1 LLVQDSAKKEIYN
14 NPKMWPVLWEANEK
28 GVVSAPPKVSKTIK
42 NPNLIYPGQV
52 LKSPGFNKRP
62 RKISFR

>member
-1 LLVQDSAKKEIYN
+1 LYKIAAKKEIYN

-52 LKSPGFNKRP
+52 
-62 RKISFR
+62 